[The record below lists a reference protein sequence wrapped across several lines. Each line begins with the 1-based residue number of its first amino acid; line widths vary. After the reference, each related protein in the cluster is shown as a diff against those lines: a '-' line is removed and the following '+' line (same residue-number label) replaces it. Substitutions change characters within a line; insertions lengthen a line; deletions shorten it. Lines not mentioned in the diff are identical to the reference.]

1 MAKSGFI
8 FAASENYIV
17 FVIAAFIGTINITE
31 YEITYEIT
39 FGNIYVATGTY

>member
-8 FAASENYIV
+8 FAASENYII

-31 YEITYEIT
+31 YEIT
-39 FGNIYVATGTY
+39 FGNIYVAIGTY